1 MLYLAPAIC
10 LLAGLGLAHL
20 LSLIQ
25 PVRVHRL
32 AFLGSMVIL
41 GMMGVGL
48 ITRDVVMPYRVYD
61 DVRSRDFARWFWTE
75 YAQGGELVCLKS
87 DVGLSFRR
95 KLWRVGMS
103 AVYLF
108 HQRIYSDRHRH
119 RRPADLAPGRYSES
133 YRLRLVGFDELPV
146 DHPAFRHWAPA
157 VEHAFT
163 LKKTETYV
171 IQEGKPGE
179 EWLRDAYVVREYVP
193 RADDSRQLAREAG
206 ALPGGKRF

>member
-1 MLYLAPAIC
+1 MNSPLVLVPSMPKGRELAPLESRTWDRRSVASSGEWGCWAVDLFI
-10 LLAGLGLAHL
+10 
-20 LSLIQ
+20 S
-25 PVRVHRL
+25 
-32 AFLGSMVIL
+32 GS
-41 GMMGVGL
+41 
-48 ITRDVVMPYRVYD
+48 TRIGIDT
-61 DVRSRDFARWFWTE
+61 A
-75 YAQGGELVCLKS
+75 
-87 DVGLSFRR
+87 
-95 KLWRVGMS
+95 
-103 AVYLF
+103 
-108 HQRIYSDRHRH
+108 
-119 RRPADLAPGRYSES
+119 RPAALALGRYSES

-206 ALPGGKRF
+206 TLPGGKRF